1 MKNLVKAIIAVMGE
15 VENIDKKMVVGSGQ
29 NSYNGVSDKDVKLVI
44 GKAMQKHGLVM
55 LPIEVNA
62 DAKVERWQEDTYYN
76 GQKSGVKVKQSV
88 FTQVNTRYLLIHESG
103 ESMEIVG
110 YGHGVDSQDKS
121 AGKATTYALK
131 NALLYTFLVPT
142 GGIDDTDKTHSD
154 DIKQDINIESKK
166 EQAPKSIVATGLK
179 KVVEGAESLAAL
191 NTIWRNNKAL
201 HEDVDFLKA
210 VAVKRL
216 EFVTTTEEVT
226 KVFDNNQ
233 SLHADAEFV
242 KAITSKKKDLQTMD
256 SEKAT
261 A

>member
-29 NSYNGVSDKDVKLVI
+29 NAYNGVSDKDVKLVI

-76 GQKSGVKVKQSV
+76 GQKSGVKSKQSV
-88 FTQVNTRYLLIHESG
+88 FTQVNTRYLLMHESG

-110 YGHGVDSQDKS
+110 YGHGIDSQDKS

-154 DIKQDINIESKK
+154 DLKIDVSTESKQD
-166 EQAPKSIVATGLK
+166 QTPKSIITPGLK
-179 KVVEGAESLAAL
+179 KVVEGAESLSAL
-191 NTIWRNNKAL
+191 NTIWRNNKKL
-201 HEDVDFLKA
+201 HEDADFLKA
-210 VAVKRL
+210 VAIKRL

-226 KVFDNNQ
+226 KVFDTNQ
-233 SLHADAEFV
+233 SLHSDAEFV
-242 KAITSKKKDLQTMD
+242 KAITCKKKDLQSVD
-256 SEKAT
+256 SKKAT